1 MGRFNFPLMF
11 EDSVLQN
18 QFLHIYHLMGY
29 LESGEIKEVKKN
41 HNTTKKIFWSHCPAI
56 GLIEHN
62 YVVVPDSMWSTVPS
76 KKNLLAAVN
85 KR

>member
-29 LESGEIKEVKKN
+29 LESGEIKEVKKIIIRQKKYFGPIVQPLDSLS
-41 HNTTKKIFWSHCPAI
+41 TTM
-56 GLIEHN
+56 L
-62 YVVVPDSMWSTVPS
+62 
-76 KKNLLAAVN
+76 
-85 KR
+85 